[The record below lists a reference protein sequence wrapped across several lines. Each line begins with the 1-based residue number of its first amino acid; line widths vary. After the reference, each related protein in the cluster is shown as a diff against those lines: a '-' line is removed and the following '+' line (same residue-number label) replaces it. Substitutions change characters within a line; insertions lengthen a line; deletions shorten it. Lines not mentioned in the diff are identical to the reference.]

1 MPSAPNATAVS
12 RSRSGNLGSS
22 RASSGTFAA
31 ALLLGLANTAAI
43 YLVPSMASVA
53 FYIAMFLVLTLR
65 PQGLFGRSA

>member
-1 MPSAPNATAVS
+1 MLAVVTV
-12 RSRSGNLGSS
+12 GGMGTVT
-22 RASSGTFAA
+22 GTFAA

-65 PQGLFGRSA
+65 PQGLFGRSV